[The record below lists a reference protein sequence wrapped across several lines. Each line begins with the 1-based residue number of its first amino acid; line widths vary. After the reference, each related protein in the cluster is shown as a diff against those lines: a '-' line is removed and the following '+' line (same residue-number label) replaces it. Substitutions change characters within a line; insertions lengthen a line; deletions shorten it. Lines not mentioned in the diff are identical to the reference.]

1 MRQPA
6 IPGGKAIGMAGLG
19 YLTFM
24 GLDHFL
30 RIKNDMLMIWR
41 SLPAAIKA
49 SKLDRIGEDIITTWD
64 ETVRRYGDNVFI
76 IFEGRRMTFQDV
88 DELSN
93 LMCWYISEHVDLE
106 PGSSCLALVMENKPD
121 FVCWWLAAA
130 KAGVKAAFVNFSLK
144 SDALAYA
151 IGSAAADIV
160 IFDAE
165 SSGEVATAESS
176 IRAKRPAIQFL
187 QWDARYTPVREATC
201 LTIEA
206 LNQRYPGASASRP
219 AKTEQYRRTSV
230 TMMSIFGY
238 IYTSGTTGMPK
249 AAAITHWRMWAFGF
263 VMAASTSIAEVDV
276 IYTCL
281 PLFHTAGGALGI
293 GAAIQT
299 GCSIA
304 LARRF
309 SARRFWQDVNRYK
322 CTVVQY
328 IGEICR
334 YLVVAAREYP
344 NDPLYRS
351 HNLRVAFGNGLRPE
365 VWGPFQELFDIP
377 QVVEFYGATE
387 GNGGLVNTSTSKRDR
402 GAVGIQGAVMS
413 KVTGYELAKFN
424 VDEDSLERDARGF
437 CIRPLTNEPGELLLP
452 IKKGRPESTFT
463 GYTDRKSTKQKVIS
477 DVFTPGDCYFRTGDL
492 LRKDNRGRFFFV
504 DRIGDTFRWKGENV
518 STTEVSEV
526 VSQYP
531 GIAEANVYGVKVP
544 GEPDGRGCMAAIRL
558 EKPSSGMLSCHDG
571 VCFEDG
577 TEYYCAQVRVLT
589 DDDDNHHTAT
599 FKQIKSKFVKTGCDP
614 KVCWPDQLIW
624 LDPKTRRYSVFT
636 PEQYTSLQAACH
648 LPATPTMFSRFSR
661 PLLSGIS
668 RINVIGAGQMGTGIG
683 IVAARYGQCSVTMM
697 DNSAEALKKSEKFV
711 ESWLEKEKSKGRMSV
726 EDVGAVQSLVS
737 FASVDSKQALDSCD
751 MVVEAVIENVD
762 IKGSL
767 FGMLASTVKPECI
780 LATNTSSISIT
791 KISAYAK
798 GMEERVIGTH
808 FMNPVPVMKLVEVI
822 RGLSTSD
829 ATHTETMDF
838 VSRLGKTAATSVDRP
853 GFIANRLLMP
863 YINEAIICL
872 QDGVSSE
879 EDIDTIMK
887 LGTNVPLGPL
897 ALADLIGLD
906 TCLFIMQ
913 VLHRELGDKYRP
925 APLLQMHVDAGHLG
939 KKTGQGFYK
948 Y

>member
-1 MRQPA
+1 
-6 IPGGKAIGMAGLG
+6 
-19 YLTFM
+19 
-24 GLDHFL
+24 
-30 RIKNDMLMIWR
+30 
-41 SLPAAIKA
+41 
-49 SKLDRIGEDIITTWD
+49 
-64 ETVRRYGDNVFI
+64 
-76 IFEGRRMTFQDV
+76 
-88 DELSN
+88 
-93 LMCWYISEHVDLE
+93 
-106 PGSSCLALVMENKPD
+106 
-121 FVCWWLAAA
+121 
-130 KAGVKAAFVNFSLK
+130 
-144 SDALAYA
+144 
-151 IGSAAADIV
+151 
-160 IFDAE
+160 
-165 SSGEVATAESS
+165 
-176 IRAKRPAIQFL
+176 
-187 QWDARYTPVREATC
+187 
-201 LTIEA
+201 
-206 LNQRYPGASASRP
+206 
-219 AKTEQYRRTSV
+219 
-230 TMMSIFGY
+230 
-238 IYTSGTTGMPK
+238 
-249 AAAITHWRMWAFGF
+249 
-263 VMAASTSIAEVDV
+263 
-276 IYTCL
+276 
-281 PLFHTAGGALGI
+281 
-293 GAAIQT
+293 
-299 GCSIA
+299 
-304 LARRF
+304 
-309 SARRFWQDVNRYK
+309 
-322 CTVVQY
+322 
-328 IGEICR
+328 
-334 YLVVAAREYP
+334 
-344 NDPLYRS
+344 
-351 HNLRVAFGNGLRPE
+351 
-365 VWGPFQELFDIP
+365 
-377 QVVEFYGATE
+377 
-387 GNGGLVNTSTSKRDR
+387 
-402 GAVGIQGAVMS
+402 MS

-624 LDPKTRRYSVFT
+624 LDPKTR
-636 PEQYTSLQAACH
+636 
-648 LPATPTMFSRFSR
+648 SRFSR

-925 APLLQMHVDAGHLG
+925 APLLQMQYAVPSKCMLTPGTWGRRLG
-939 KKTGQGFYK
+939 KASTNIECGES
-948 Y
+948 